1 MRKKTHTWPDLY
13 WAEIPLKNPSNKEV
27 ASYKLPFLLPH
38 EWVSDYLHQPGAFQ
52 EAQPEEGSYLDKE
65 CRRVC
70 AAWHRQAR
78 SMVPLGLHG
87 DGVPVQGRLQQS
99 TVDFVTINLL
109 ASKAFA
115 STRVPVTC
123 LETKW
128 NAGAA
133 TIRAIQQV
141 IAWSLKQL
149 TKEVASLRLD
159 TKQRKCSS
167 NGRMKNLSPA

>member
-1 MRKKTHTWPDLY
+1 MAKMDEKKPHY

-65 CRRVC
+65 CKRVC

-87 DGVPVQGRLQQS
+87 DGVSVQGRLQQS
-99 TVDFVTINLL
+99 TVDFLTINLL
-109 ASKAFA
+109 ASKAFCKHQGPSNMLGNQVECWGSNNSGYTA
-115 STRVPVTC
+115 SDC
-123 LETKW
+123 LELET
-128 NAGAA
+128 
-133 TIRAIQQV
+133 
-141 IAWSLKQL
+141 AWG
-149 TKEVASLRLD
+149 
-159 TKQRKCSS
+159 RKIPIIS
-167 NGRMKNLSPA
+167 A